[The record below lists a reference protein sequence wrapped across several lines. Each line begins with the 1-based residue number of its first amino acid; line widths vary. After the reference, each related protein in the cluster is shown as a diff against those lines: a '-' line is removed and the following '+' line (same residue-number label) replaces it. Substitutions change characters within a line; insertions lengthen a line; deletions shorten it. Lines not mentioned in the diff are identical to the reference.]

1 MELARMTPPDDPLSP
16 TYRHQPLLPPPTPAK
31 PRPRDVQRELQKRI
45 DAIAQKAIDAAES
58 MVEKLAA
65 PPANQPPVAVMRRQM
80 ANTLRIWEVCANATC
95 QKAHCCRGEP
105 SHCLRYGLPLMP
117 EAMLKLLKMRAPR
130 GRRAALAPPRRTC

>member
-1 MELARMTPPDDPLSP
+1 MELARMTSP
-16 TYRHQPLLPPPTPAK
+16 YFNYRHPPAPPPKPAK
-31 PRPRDVQRELQKRI
+31 PRLSDAQRALQSRI

-80 ANTLRIWEVCANATC
+80 ANMLKVWELCANRTC
-95 QKAHCCRGEP
+95 QRTHCCRGEP

-117 EAMLKLLKMRAPR
+117 EAMLKLLKMR

>member
-1 MELARMTPPDDPLSP
+1 MTSPYDPFAP
-16 TYRHQPLLPPPTPAK
+16 TYRHTPAPPPKPAK
-31 PRPRDVQRELQKRI
+31 PRLSDAQRALQMRI

-65 PPANQPPVAVMRRQM
+65 PHANQPPVAVMRRQV
-80 ANTLRIWEVCANATC
+80 ANMLKVWEVCANRTC
-95 QKAHCCRGEP
+95 QRTHCCRGEP

-117 EAMLKLLKMRAPR
+117 EAMLNLLKMRGPR